1 MKPLLFSFRR
11 CPFAIRARLAI
22 KVSGVEVD
30 IQEISLRAKPQ
41 ELLACSPKGTVPVL
55 KFADGHVLEQSLDI
69 MHWALAQNDP
79 EGWLDGDL
87 IATTEMMSLIQQN
100 DEWFK
105 PKLDLYK
112 YAVRFPQHPEAYY
125 REQAE
130 TFLADLNTLLSNEGY
145 LLAGRYTLAD
155 MAIFPFIR
163 QFCNVNPDWF
173 YASKYQHLIQWLD
186 GLLGS
191 ALFTPSD
198 AEISRLTKG
207 CVTVDLHKQ

>member
-22 KVSGVEVD
+22 KVSGIEVD
-30 IQEISLRAKPQ
+30 MQEVSLRAKPK

-55 KFADGHVLEQSLDI
+55 KFADGRVLEQSLDI
-69 MHWALAQNDP
+69 MHWALTQNDP
-79 EGWLDGDL
+79 ERWLDGDQVVM
-87 IATTEMMSLIQQN
+87 AEMMSLIQHN
-100 DEWFK
+100 DESFK

-112 YAVRFPQHPEAYY
+112 YAVRFPQHSEAYY

-130 TFLADLNTLLSNEGY
+130 PFLVDLNARLRNDGY

-163 QFCNVNPDWF
+163 QFANVNPDWF
-173 YASKYQHLIQWLD
+173 YASRYQHLIAWLD
-186 GLLGS
+186 RLIS
-191 ALFTPSD
+191 SELFQNIMQKEAD
-198 AEISRLTKG
+198 
-207 CVTVDLHKQ
+207 